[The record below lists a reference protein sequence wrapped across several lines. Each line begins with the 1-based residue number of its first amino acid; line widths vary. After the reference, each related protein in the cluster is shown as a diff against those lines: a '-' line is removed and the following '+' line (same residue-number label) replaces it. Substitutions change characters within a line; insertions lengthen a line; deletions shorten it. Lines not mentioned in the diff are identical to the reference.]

1 MAINHNVHDHQ
12 PWCAFP
18 STYSLLSTTRFLV
31 ASAFIYLS
39 SQTSTP
45 AQAAWYNTGGTWLY
59 RKPITIDHTKV
70 SGVASSTLS
79 SFPVLVSVT
88 DTQLKST
95 SNGGLVASSTGAD
108 ILFTKSDGTTLLD
121 YEIESYASTTGQL
134 IAWIN
139 IPILSAVTDTTI
151 YEYFGNA
158 SAPAETPGNI
168 TGTWDTNY
176 KGVWHMK
183 ETLTGANQLAY
194 DSTSNAVNATSTG
207 SWTSGQQLAGK
218 VGGSLNF
225 VGSTGIY
232 LHAISAALSVAN
244 VTAEAWVNST
254 TTSGVCLLDPPIPK
268 TSPWPYELDITSTGL
283 ADFTIKTVGNVVYSE
298 LAQQVL

>member
-1 MAINHNVHDHQ
+1 MDNLFYNLARRNNPAIRDRSSPQEHSRRASPGTTN
-12 PWCAFP
+12 AFAP
-18 STYSLLSTTRFLV
+18 MVWQLITTFMTINRGVLFHRLIPYFLLLCFLV

-45 AQAAWYNTGGTWLY
+45 AQGAWYNTGGTWLY
-59 RKPITIDHTKV
+59 RNPITIDHTKV

-79 SFPVLVSVT
+79 SFPVLFSVT

-134 IAWIN
+134 IAWVN

-158 SAPAETPGNI
+158 SGPAETPGNI

-176 KGVWHMK
+176 KGVWH
-183 ETLTGANQLAY
+183 LPNGN
-194 DSTSNAVNATSTG
+194 
-207 SWTSGQQLAGK
+207 
-218 VGGSLNF
+218 SLSI
-225 VGSTGIY
+225 V
-232 LHAISAALSVAN
+232 
-244 VTAEAWVNST
+244 
-254 TTSGVCLLDPPIPK
+254 D
-268 TSPWPYELDITSTGL
+268 STGL
-283 ADFTIKTVGNVVYSE
+283 NTATNHGATATTGKVTRVPISRSTTFPLLKALGVASLGAGKRI
-298 LAQQVL
+298 

>member
-12 PWCAFP
+12 PWCAFHRLIP
-18 STYSLLSTTRFLV
+18 YFLLLCFLV

-95 SNGGLVASSTGAD
+95 SNGGVVASSTGAD

-121 YEIESYASTTGQL
+121 YEIESYASTTGQF
-134 IAWIN
+134 IAWVN
-139 IPILSAVTDTTI
+139 IPILSAVTNTTI

-158 SAPAETPGNI
+158 PPRRKHLATLPGHGTP
-168 TGTWDTNY
+168 TT
-176 KGVWHMK
+176 K
-183 ETLTGANQLAY
+183 AC
-194 DSTSNAVNATSTG
+194 
-207 SWTSGQQLAGK
+207 
-218 VGGSLNF
+218 
-225 VGSTGIY
+225 GI
-232 LHAISAALSVAN
+232 
-244 VTAEAWVNST
+244 WVMR
-254 TTSGVCLLDPPIPK
+254 VLL
-268 TSPWPYELDITSTGL
+268 
-283 ADFTIKTVGNVVYSE
+283 
-298 LAQQVL
+298 